1 MILEDAPGVKE
12 RLREVYT
19 RSREYNAFSFN
30 EFLGIVASA
39 KNMVT
44 RYTKGT
50 LSSGEGPLVNS
61 IVVLANTLG
70 PDTCKAFEIPVIT
83 EPHYSIIRAVLHHMG
98 LPYEQGPLDQDMS
111 DFLASLDYKV
121 RFYHDRTA
129 R

>member
-50 LSSGEGPLVNS
+50 LSAGEGPLVNS

-70 PDTCKAFEIPVIT
+70 PDTSKVFEIPVIT
-83 EPHYSIIRAVLHHMG
+83 EPHYSIIRSILHHMG